1 METQALLKHQ
11 EWGFLFAIESNRLV
25 ALEFQEYV
33 QVQSLEIPPSGLMV
47 HLKQFGAL
55 KVFRTVFQDEFRHYI
70 LFFPDSKALE
80 SGTHLHFQRLHDQHW
95 GIEQFHRAVK
105 QVCNI
110 ERFYVRE
117 RDAIQTHIFSALR
130 AFVQLELKRTS
141 GAILNWYEV
150 RRNLFNP
157 VISSFIQN
165 HLSQLAD
172 V

>member
-1 METQALLKHQ
+1 
-11 EWGFLFAIESNRLV
+11 
-25 ALEFQEYV
+25 
-33 QVQSLEIPPSGLMV
+33 MV

-55 KVFRTVFQDEFRHYI
+55 KVFRPVFKDEFRHYI
-70 LFFPDSKALE
+70 LFHPNSTALTFLSE
-80 SGTHLHFQRLHDQHW
+80 SHFKRLHDHHW

-110 ERFYVRE
+110 ERFHVRE
-117 RDAIQTHIFSALR
+117 RNAIHTHIFSALR
-130 AFVQLELKRTS
+130 AFVQLEFKRAA

-165 HLSQLAD
+165 HLAQLAD